1 MPARAAYQLIH
12 DELNLDGNPALNL
25 ASFVTTWMEPE
36 AQALATETLNR
47 NFVDQ
52 DEYPQTEEIHHRVVS
67 MVGRLFNAPA
77 DGEPAGTAT
86 IGSSEAIMLG
96 LLAHKWNWRAR
107 RGDEGARPN
116 VVFGAD
122 VHTCWEKFARYFD
135 VEQRVI
141 PLTPERH
148 VIGPEEVAGRI
159 DENTIAVGAIL
170 GTTFTG
176 QVDEI
181 AGIDELLRGIK
192 QAKGWDIPIHVD
204 AASGGFIAPFS
215 YPELEWDFR
224 LEQVRSINVSNH
236 KFGLVYP
243 GMGSVV
249 FRDVSVVPEELVFKI
264 NYLGGEMANYSLNF
278 SRASNAVLL
287 QCYNFLRL
295 GREGYE
301 RIVANL
307 MQNAGELEQRLTAEG
322 TSSCSTTP
330 ATCPR
335 SSSGQPGERKASTSS
350 SSPSDCASG
359 AGSCP
364 RTRCRRTPSRSP
376 CSAWWSRRTSAAT
389 WPRCS
394 ARTSSAL
401 WPRWPASP
409 RRRHGRRARRSAASA
424 ELRRARNVQRRFP
437 VNRRIA
443 KFGTASST
451 EAPWGVQLRLR
462 KTRLSAPGALICLPP
477 HPQKAAPRPPPPR
490 TSMG

>member
-1 MPARAAYQLIH
+1 MVVAGGRRVVVQGSEVHRGTIARMYSAPVIRKVRSGPDEAGTLTNTTYSSRYFTDEIPEHEIPSGSMPARAAYQLIH

-36 AQALATETLNR
+36 ARTLATETLNR

-52 DEYPQTEEIHHRVVS
+52 DEYPQTEQIHHRVVS
-67 MVGRLFNAPA
+67 MTGRLFNAPA

-96 LLAHKWNWRAR
+96 LLAHKWSWRAR
-107 RGDEGARPN
+107 RGDEGAKPN

-141 PLTPERH
+141 PITPDRH
-148 VIGPEEVAGRI
+148 VIGPEEVKEQI

-181 AGIDELLRGIK
+181 EGIDELLRGVK
-192 QAKGWDIPIHVD
+192 QEKGWDIPIHVD

-215 YPELEWDFR
+215 YPELKWDFR

-287 QCYNFLRL
+287 QYYNFLRL

-301 RIVANL
+301 RIVGSL
-307 MQNAGELEQRLTAEG
+307 MENAGELEKTLTA
-322 TSSCSTTP
+322 
-330 ATCPR
+330 
-335 SSSGQPGERKASTSS
+335 SGRFELLNDARYLPVVVVRPGEKDGGVDVFELSERLRERGWIVPAYTLPPNAESVAVLRMVVKENFSRDMAEMLGEDIERALAKMAGKPSPQAKA
-350 SSPSDCASG
+350 
-359 AGSCP
+359 AGE
-364 RTRCRRTPSRSP
+364 T
-376 CSAWWSRRTSAAT
+376 
-389 WPRCS
+389 
-394 ARTSSAL
+394 
-401 WPRWPASP
+401 
-409 RRRHGRRARRSAASA
+409 
-424 ELRRARNVQRRFP
+424 QRR
-437 VNRRIA
+437 
-443 KFGTASST
+443 
-451 EAPWGVQLRLR
+451 
-462 KTRLSAPGALICLPP
+462 IC
-477 HPQKAAPRPPPPR
+477 
-490 TSMG
+490 

>member
-1 MPARAAYQLIH
+1 MIRKVRSGEDEAGTLTTTYSGRYFTDEVPEHEIPQGSMPARAAYQLIH

-52 DEYPQTEEIHHRVVS
+52 DEYPQTEEIHNRVVS

-77 DGEPAGTAT
+77 EGEPAGTAT

-96 LLAHKWNWRAR
+96 LLAHKWSWRR
-107 RGDEGARPN
+107 QRGDDAARPN

-148 VIGPEEVAGRI
+148 VIGPEEVADRI

-181 AGIDELLRGIK
+181 AGIDELLRRVK
-192 QAKGWDIPIHVD
+192 EERGWDIPIHVD
-204 AASGGFIAPFS
+204 AASGGFVAPFS

-243 GMGSVV
+243 GMGTVV
-249 FRDVSVVPEELVFKI
+249 FRDIAVVPEELVFKI
-264 NYLGGEMANYSLNF
+264 NYLGGEMASYSLNF
-278 SRASNAVLL
+278 SRASNTVLL
-287 QCYNFLRL
+287 QYYNFLRL

-301 RIVANL
+301 RIASNL
-307 MQNAGELEQRLTAEG
+307 MQNAGELERRLTASGRFELLNDARYLPVVVVR
-322 TSSCSTTP
+322 P
-330 ATCPR
+330 AEAEAGVDVFEL
-335 SSSGQPGERKASTSS
+335 SERLRERGWIVPAYTLPPNAESVAVLRMVVKENFSRDMAEMLDEDIERALAKMAGKAS
-350 SSPSDCASG
+350 PQ
-359 AGSCP
+359 AGM
-364 RTRCRRTPSRSP
+364 
-376 CSAWWSRRTSAAT
+376 A
-389 WPRCS
+389 
-394 ARTSSAL
+394 
-401 WPRWPASP
+401 
-409 RRRHGRRARRSAASA
+409 G
-424 ELRRARNVQRRFP
+424 EKQRR
-437 VNRRIA
+437 
-443 KFGTASST
+443 
-451 EAPWGVQLRLR
+451 
-462 KTRLSAPGALICLPP
+462 IC
-477 HPQKAAPRPPPPR
+477 
-490 TSMG
+490 

>member
-1 MPARAAYQLIH
+1 MIRKVRSDSSETLATTYGDRYFTEEIPAHEIPSGSMPARAAYQLIH

-36 AQALATETLNR
+36 AQQLATETLNR

-67 MVGRLFNAPA
+67 MVGRLFNAPT
-77 DGEPAGTAT
+77 DGEPVGTAT

-96 LLAHKWNWRAR
+96 LLAHKWSWRR
-107 RGDEGARPN
+107 QRGDDSAKPN

-141 PLTPERH
+141 PLTTDRH
-148 VIGPEEVAGRI
+148 VIGPEEVEPLI

-181 AGIDELLRGIK
+181 EQIDELLRQVK
-192 QAKGWDIPIHVD
+192 EEKGWDIPIHVD

-215 YPELEWDFR
+215 YPQLKWDFR

-243 GMGSVV
+243 GMGTVV
-249 FRDVSVVPEELVFKI
+249 FRDASSVPEELVFKI
-264 NYLGGEMANYSLNF
+264 TYLGGEMANYSLNF

-287 QCYNFLRL
+287 QYYNFLRL

-301 RIVANL
+301 RIVGNL
-307 MQNAGELEQRLTAEG
+307 MQNAGELEEALTASGRFELLNDARYLPVVVVRPSEG
-322 TSSCSTTP
+322 DGGIDVFELSERLRERGWIVPAYPLPPNAESVSVLRMVVKENFSRDMAEMLAADIETALGRIGGQASVQAKTP
-330 ATCPR
+330 QA
-335 SSSGQPGERKASTSS
+335 K
-350 SSPSDCASG
+350 
-359 AGSCP
+359 
-364 RTRCRRTPSRSP
+364 
-376 CSAWWSRRTSAAT
+376 
-389 WPRCS
+389 
-394 ARTSSAL
+394 
-401 WPRWPASP
+401 
-409 RRRHGRRARRSAASA
+409 
-424 ELRRARNVQRRFP
+424 QRR
-437 VNRRIA
+437 
-443 KFGTASST
+443 
-451 EAPWGVQLRLR
+451 
-462 KTRLSAPGALICLPP
+462 IC
-477 HPQKAAPRPPPPR
+477 
-490 TSMG
+490 